1 MADIRLLLDS
11 EKKNNFPSS
20 YNFKQGTLNRTFI
33 ITPYNN
39 GVEYTLTGSEKIEL
53 YFAYLDKS
61 GNIIQNSPMVDE
73 NTPEYASIVEI
84 DQPSN
89 TIKVKP
95 CYQMVDHAGS
105 VRFTLKIDDL
115 YSYDVTYTV
124 DATDGYKTH
133 TFKNTLP
140 TWENKA
146 DKNLGNVDDSVFKAK
161 AVKSG
166 MLTNDATQ
174 FNTVLSNDVDFLA
187 QKKTLNDV
195 ENDLGD
201 KATSTLDNVLP
212 TDMDKAIKLTNAY
225 KQMSARTV
233 DPLTP
238 TEIATKIYYLETQTP
253 ISNWLPYKDYK
264 FIHFAAQFTA
274 DNQTFTQT
282 LPPTNLGHMFIVS
295 TLFTGHKGCKLELE
309 PFIGDQI
316 DGTSQPKELSED
328 GIMGIAIPENTDN
341 YDWIPYPALHDYG
354 IAVSNENN
362 DLHIGVKELQFTG
375 ATLVENP
382 STGALVVNLP
392 TGASALKFHD
402 GITNTDFTPTKVQS
416 LDKSVRIA
424 NLGGVADFSV
434 NSPNLTEGVFAKLGY
449 TEDINTNY
457 HDQRPYFSDK
467 WSYTGMYIGED
478 KNDKAWTIQ
487 DGSMDDSNVTGGSAI
502 RIGMYF
508 EPLDNPTASEDG
520 YVELKVIDVDT
531 KDYLLDDEG
540 NPVAIRRDYKAMD
553 VIGNEILLA
562 NIKAKGQRK
571 IAFEIDCSFPNQIIT
586 SSGNTAIYMQVINEE
601 NTSGI
606 AEMLFQIHTG
616 YIVKSTTRYYG
627 FNIMNLAANLTKT
640 KGEETLSAGT
650 SELMGNGLFINA
662 VTDAKVKIE
671 NNQITLKDNGVS
683 LPVFMLG
690 KIFDP
695 LDTMELRLKVLN
707 AAVKI
712 QDKNNA
718 FKYSLVKWTGSG
730 QATLPIITGY
740 SNENPNFAS
749 GWSEVSNKFISE
761 DAVSGIHTDRNAF
774 TVPDDAKQIAV
785 IIYPAT
791 SQIPTTLTLA
801 DFEVDVSPAF
811 TKSIIQNTSHLS
823 EKHLEIDKYVYR
835 AITKT
840 PNGYGGL
847 RYTINSTETRL
858 PFGIVS
864 GGDDAIVNDRSWN
877 TSGNKWEV
885 EGDGVFKDDGKVT
898 ISYSAQVYCGESV
911 PASGTSNC
919 EIWMAKKQLDGSFV
933 EVPNSK
939 TVFVMDKSFTGAKA
953 IKSKEFTMDV
963 KANDTFRMFAKS
975 NIDDGCYLQS
985 GTNGV
990 PLLRLDVEYDEI
1002 VELSKDVL
1010 EQIGQNNEVKFV
1022 ENGKEVYNKILQ
1034 YDISSGKMTVIDKN

>member
-20 YNFKQGTLNRTFI
+20 YNFKQGNLNRTFI

-375 ATLVENP
+375 ATLVE
-382 STGALVVNLP
+382 
-392 TGASALKFHD
+392 
-402 GITNTDFTPTKVQS
+402 
-416 LDKSVRIA
+416 
-424 NLGGVADFSV
+424 
-434 NSPNLTEGVFAKLGY
+434 
-449 TEDINTNY
+449 
-457 HDQRPYFSDK
+457 
-467 WSYTGMYIGED
+467 
-478 KNDKAWTIQ
+478 
-487 DGSMDDSNVTGGSAI
+487 
-502 RIGMYF
+502 
-508 EPLDNPTASEDG
+508 
-520 YVELKVIDVDT
+520 
-531 KDYLLDDEG
+531 
-540 NPVAIRRDYKAMD
+540 
-553 VIGNEILLA
+553 
-562 NIKAKGQRK
+562 
-571 IAFEIDCSFPNQIIT
+571 
-586 SSGNTAIYMQVINEE
+586 
-601 NTSGI
+601 
-606 AEMLFQIHTG
+606 
-616 YIVKSTTRYYG
+616 
-627 FNIMNLAANLTKT
+627 
-640 KGEETLSAGT
+640 
-650 SELMGNGLFINA
+650 
-662 VTDAKVKIE
+662 
-671 NNQITLKDNGVS
+671 
-683 LPVFMLG
+683 
-690 KIFDP
+690 
-695 LDTMELRLKVLN
+695 
-707 AAVKI
+707 
-712 QDKNNA
+712 
-718 FKYSLVKWTGSG
+718 
-730 QATLPIITGY
+730 
-740 SNENPNFAS
+740 
-749 GWSEVSNKFISE
+749 
-761 DAVSGIHTDRNAF
+761 
-774 TVPDDAKQIAV
+774 
-785 IIYPAT
+785 
-791 SQIPTTLTLA
+791 IP
-801 DFEVDVSPAF
+801 
-811 TKSIIQNTSHLS
+811 
-823 EKHLEIDKYVYR
+823 
-835 AITKT
+835 
-840 PNGYGGL
+840 
-847 RYTINSTETRL
+847 
-858 PFGIVS
+858 
-864 GGDDAIVNDRSWN
+864 
-877 TSGNKWEV
+877 
-885 EGDGVFKDDGKVT
+885 
-898 ISYSAQVYCGESV
+898 
-911 PASGTSNC
+911 
-919 EIWMAKKQLDGSFV
+919 
-933 EVPNSK
+933 
-939 TVFVMDKSFTGAKA
+939 
-953 IKSKEFTMDV
+953 
-963 KANDTFRMFAKS
+963 
-975 NIDDGCYLQS
+975 
-985 GTNGV
+985 
-990 PLLRLDVEYDEI
+990 
-1002 VELSKDVL
+1002 
-1010 EQIGQNNEVKFV
+1010 
-1022 ENGKEVYNKILQ
+1022 
-1034 YDISSGKMTVIDKN
+1034 